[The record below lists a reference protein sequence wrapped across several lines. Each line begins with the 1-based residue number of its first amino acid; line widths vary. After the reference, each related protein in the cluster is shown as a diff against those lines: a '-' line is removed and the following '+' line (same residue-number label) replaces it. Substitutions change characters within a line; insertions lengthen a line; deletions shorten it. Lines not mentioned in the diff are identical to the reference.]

1 MYSMVTG
8 RKRPRYDIAGNEEL
22 TTECEACSG
31 KLVFER
37 FRPRDSFGRACDSND
52 AVCKCQITEGVDR
65 FQSWYIGRGH
75 ATDSFKS
82 RSSILD
88 TMTIMTVEEIE
99 TMVCYPTVMDRIGRY
114 ADIPVSFNDENESD
128 FANGSNILVVG
139 HRSSLLAV
147 HFGARYVDIAEVKHG
162 FTDNKK
168 YDVIIL
174 YNSLCRA
181 TNLERKL
188 RVLRRTMPKG
198 GKLVVVESDIRSWED
213 VYSLAFFEHAM
224 KIGYGTCLLPRL
236 NMHPLRSWKGIIG
249 SYFTEVKVDSPKGEY
264 REFIGVYSKE

>member
-1 MYSMVTG
+1 MATG
-8 RKRPRYDIAGNEEL
+8 RKRPRCDVAGNEEL
-22 TTECEACSG
+22 STECEACSG

-37 FRPRDSFGRACDSND
+37 FRPRDSFGRAYDSED

-75 ATDSFKS
+75 ASDSFKS

-88 TMTIMTVEEIE
+88 TMTVMTVEEVE
-99 TMVCYPTVMDRIGRY
+99 TMICYHTIMDRIGRY
-114 ADIPVSFNDENESD
+114 ADIPASFNKDESD
-128 FANGSNILVVG
+128 FAVESSILVVG
-139 HRSSLLAV
+139 HRSSLSALY
-147 HFGARYVDIAEVKHG
+147 FGARYVDISEIRHG
-162 FTDNKK
+162 FTDGKK

-188 RVLRRTMPKG
+188 RVLRRTIPKG
-198 GKLVVVESDIRSWED
+198 GKLVVVESDVRSWED

-236 NMHPLRSWKGIIG
+236 NMHPLRSWMGIIG

>member
-1 MYSMVTG
+1 MATG
-8 RKRPRYDIAGNEEL
+8 RKRPRYDIASNEEL
-22 TTECEACSG
+22 STECEACSG

-37 FRPRDSFGRACDSND
+37 FRPRDSFGRVYDSED

-75 ATDSFKS
+75 STDSFRS

-88 TMTIMTVEEIE
+88 TMTVMTVEEVE
-99 TMVCYPTVMDRIGRY
+99 TMVCYSNVMDRIGRY
-114 ADIPVSFNDENESD
+114 ADIQVSFNNKDESD
-128 FANGSNILVVG
+128 TTNSSTILVVG
-139 HRSSLLAV
+139 HRSSLSAAY
-147 HFGARYVDIAEVKHG
+147 FRARYVDIAEVKHG

-236 NMHPLRSWKGIIG
+236 NMHPQRSWSGII
-249 SYFTEVKVDSPKGEY
+249 SKYFTEIKVDSPKGEY
-264 REFIGVYSKE
+264 KEFIAVYSKE